1 MKKTISWLCVI
12 LWMLYL
18 SFFNWIYANLDEKE
32 DIQSKNIENTKNDE
46 IQEKTPTEKT
56 PTLKELFLSETIS
69 KEYWVWWIATIE
81 KLSQKQ
87 EKENED
93 VKNFLMTDLWQQVN
107 KELQASQANEEDKK
121 AYLFARTYWI
131 TTNTF
136 ENANLQWIVTRKEL
150 SKMLVS
156 YIEKFTKKEL
166 NFKENKC
173 EFEDI
178 NELTDEFKISVLKIC
193 WYWIMWVWN
202 QKFNADKKI
211 TRAELVTVIS
221 RILYWNEFNNEWS
234 EYYIKHL
241 TKLHSEKIISNLD
254 YTLQEKRKNVFLI
267 LKRIS
272 VL

>member
-32 DIQSKNIENTKNDE
+32 ETLSKNIENTKNDE
-46 IQEKTPTEKT
+46 IQEKTQQEKT

-156 YIEKFTKKEL
+156 YIEKFIKKEL